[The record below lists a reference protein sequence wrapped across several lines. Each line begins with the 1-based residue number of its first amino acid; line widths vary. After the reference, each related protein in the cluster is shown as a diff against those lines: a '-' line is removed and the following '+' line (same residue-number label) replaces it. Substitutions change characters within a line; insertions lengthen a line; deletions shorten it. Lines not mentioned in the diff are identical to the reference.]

1 MLEEVH
7 LGREVNVRDD
17 KRRGRGAAPAVIE
30 ASSRVQ
36 GPSLAT
42 VALEGTYTAAG
53 DRGTRRRHRR

>member
-1 MLEEVH
+1 
-7 LGREVNVRDD
+7 VRDD